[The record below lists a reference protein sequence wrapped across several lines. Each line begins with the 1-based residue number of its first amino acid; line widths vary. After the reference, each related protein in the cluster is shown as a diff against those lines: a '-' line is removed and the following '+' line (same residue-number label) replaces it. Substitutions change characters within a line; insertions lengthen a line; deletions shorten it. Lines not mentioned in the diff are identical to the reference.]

1 VRHRAPLRLPTL
13 GLGARPSSFDFGVKH
28 KIFKKNNKL
37 NKKHMSQIGFVDLMY
52 QPNYNKQIIATFY
65 MEPAESWKDAADA
78 VAGESSIGS
87 WTDLSTLKPAV
98 AEKLKAIVFYMNE
111 KQKILKIAYPLDLFE
126 PGSIPQLLSSV
137 GGNVFSMKA
146 VKNLR
151 LLDLEFPKKY
161 IESFQGPA
169 LGIEGIRKMLK
180 IKDRMILGSIIK
192 PKVGLNAEEQAEL
205 SYTVWKNGIDLIKD
219 DENLTSMSFNNFEER
234 VKRVMA
240 MAKRVEEETGERK
253 IYAANITAPADVM
266 LERAEYVKKMG
277 GRCVMIDI
285 ISAGLDNVQFIRKQN
300 LGLVIHGHRAGHSTF
315 TRYPRHGITMLV
327 IAKLAR
333 LAGVDQLHTGTV
345 VGKMEGDAEE
355 VIQINQ
361 LLREDWKDFHALREN
376 WSKLKPALPI
386 ASGGL
391 HPGLLPK
398 LVEILGHNLI
408 ANFGAGVHGHTLGS
422 AAGARACRQAA
433 EAIASNMPL
442 KDYAKTHEELRIAL
456 ELWSGVKYE
465 YRR

>member
-1 VRHRAPLRLPTL
+1 MA
-13 GLGARPSSFDFGVKH
+13 
-28 KIFKKNNKL
+28 
-37 NKKHMSQIGFVDLMY
+37 QIGFVDLMY
-52 QPNYNKQIIATFY
+52 QPNYNKELIATFY
-65 MEPAESWKDAADA
+65 MEPESSWKDAADA

-98 AEKLKAIVFYMNE
+98 ANRLKATVFYMNE
-111 KQKILKIAYPLDLFE
+111 KQKMLKIAYPLELFE
-126 PGSIPQLLSSV
+126 LGSIPQLLSSV

-161 IESFQGPA
+161 IDSFQGPA
-169 LGIEGIRKMLK
+169 LGIDGIRKMLK
-180 IKDRMILGSIIK
+180 IKDRIIIGSIIK
-192 PKVGLNAEEQAEL
+192 PKVGLNPDEQAEL
-205 SYTVWKNGIDLIKD
+205 SYEVWKNGIDLIKD
-219 DENLTSMSFNNFEER
+219 DENLTSMSFNKFEER
-234 VKRVMA
+234 VKKVMA
-240 MAKRVEEETGERK
+240 VCKRVEEETGQRK

-266 LERAEYVKKMG
+266 LERAKYVKAMG

-285 ISAGLDNVQFIRKQN
+285 VSAGLDNVQFIRKQN

-327 IAKLAR
+327 VAKLSR

-345 VGKMEGDAEE
+345 VGKMEGDADE

-361 LLREDWKDFHALREN
+361 LLKEDWRDYRSLQEN
-376 WSKLKPALPI
+376 WSKIKPCLPI

-398 LVEILGHNLI
+398 LVEILGDNLI
-408 ANFGAGVHGHTLGS
+408 ANFGAGVHGHTQGS
-422 AAGARACRQAA
+422 GAGARACRQAV
-433 EAIASNMPL
+433 EAIAQKMSL
-442 KDYAKTHEELRIAL
+442 KDYAKTHEELKIAL